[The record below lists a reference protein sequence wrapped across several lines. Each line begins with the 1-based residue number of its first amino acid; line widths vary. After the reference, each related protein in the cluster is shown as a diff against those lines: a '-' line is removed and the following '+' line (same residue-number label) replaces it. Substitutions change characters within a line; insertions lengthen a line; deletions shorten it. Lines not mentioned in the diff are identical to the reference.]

1 MFRIA
6 SVSAS
11 GTEVVEFDLVL
22 EYGYLQFMGSRENDK
37 RSMTANATFFSACR
51 PLDRS
56 LKRRGSVI
64 QSAFIPSAWR
74 P

>member
-22 EYGYLQFMGSRENDK
+22 EYGYLQFMGPRENDK
-37 RSMTANATFFSACR
+37 RSMTANATLSALAGR
-51 PLDRS
+51 WIGLRNVAD
-56 LKRRGSVI
+56 L
-64 QSAFIPSAWR
+64 
-74 P
+74 